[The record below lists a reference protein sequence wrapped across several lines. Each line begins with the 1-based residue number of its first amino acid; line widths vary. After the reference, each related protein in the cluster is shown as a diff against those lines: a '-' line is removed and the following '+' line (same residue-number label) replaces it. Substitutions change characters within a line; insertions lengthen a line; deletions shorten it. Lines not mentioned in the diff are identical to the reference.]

1 MGRKSGGMDD
11 LGKPVPIGI
20 QVARAFE
27 RFWDRNQL
35 SVDSKG
41 KPFRTNVPRVRPKGS
56 GDFIDFRKAETK
68 KKGKKSGEVY

>member
-1 MGRKSGGMDD
+1 MDEHGKSAS
-11 LGKPVPIGI
+11 VGI

-27 RFWDRNQL
+27 RFWNRNQL

-41 KPFRTNVPRVRPKGS
+41 KVFRTMTPRVRPKGS
-56 GDFIDFRKAETK
+56 GEFIDFRKAETK